1 MKFRNLIS
9 LLICVGMAG
18 MATADEGM
26 WTFDNLPLAQMKAK
40 YGWAPDQAWLDNA
53 RLASVRFPG
62 GSGAFVSPDGLALT
76 NHHVARSAIT
86 RVSTRENDYV
96 NDGFVAASREQ
107 EIKIPNYQ
115 LRVLMTTRDV
125 TAQVK
130 AAVRPGMTPAQANLA
145 RRDKLAEIRTE
156 IAKDTSLS
164 YDSVTLYQG
173 GEYWIYGYKNF
184 SDVRLVAAPE
194 MQVADFG
201 GAQDNYTFP
210 RWGLDFTLV
219 RVYEDDK
226 PYRPAN
232 YVPWT
237 KGNLKANDLVIVS
250 GHPGSTFRQQ
260 TLAQM
265 EFARDLSIPVRMRSQ
280 ERQKAAILEYGK
292 TGPDAARTARE
303 TIWGIDNGYKRIAG
317 QLMGLKVPANIDK
330 VAREEKALR
339 EKVAADP
346 ELRAR
351 AGNSWDEIEK
361 AVKLNR
367 EILDYTQ
374 LLDGRGSTTLGAA
387 INVAR
392 WGYEASLPASQRP
405 DISDES
411 LRTRRNALERTQQ
424 NQNIELDTVRL
435 QAGLQEA
442 IDALGQQHDIVR
454 VLTNGRSAAEVAKTV
469 LTATQFNNAE
479 FRKQLLDGGQ
489 KAIEASTDPL
499 IVLARNIESKVR
511 PYRKQLD
518 EQVNAV
524 IAEHAQRI
532 AEARFAVHGK
542 SNYPDATGTLRLTFG
557 PVATYPA
564 NGTLMQPFTTFHGLL
579 DRHTG
584 WGGNEANAEGGLW
597 TLPKRWLDKL
607 PEVEL
612 KTPYNFTYACD
623 TVGGNSGSP
632 VLNTRGEVVGL
643 NFDSNIEGQAGYY
656 VYDGSTKRSIAVDA
670 RAITESLAKVMG
682 GGWIAKELLD
692 APNPLR

>member
-1 MKFRNLIS
+1 MKLRPLVSF
-9 LLICVGMAG
+9 LICAGMAG
-18 MATADEGM
+18 GALADEGM

-40 YGWAPDQAWLDNA
+40 YGWSPDQAWLDNV
-53 RLASVRFPG
+53 RLSSIRFPG

-76 NHHVARSAIT
+76 NHHVARGAIT

-96 NDGFVAASREQ
+96 RDGFVATSREH
-107 EIKIPNYQ
+107 EIKIPNYE
-115 LRVLMTTRDV
+115 LRVLMLARDV

-130 AAVRPGMTPAQANLA
+130 AAARPNMAPTQASKA
-145 RRDKLAEIRTE
+145 RGDKLVEIRTE
-156 IAKDTSLS
+156 MAKDAALA
-164 YDSVTLYQG
+164 YESVTLYQG
-173 GEYWIYGYKNF
+173 GEYWIYGYKVF

-210 RWGLDFTLV
+210 RWGLDFALL
-219 RVYEDDK
+219 RVYENDR

-232 YVPWT
+232 YLPWT
-237 KGNLKANDLVIVS
+237 KGGLKANDLVVVS

-303 TIWGIDNGYKRIAG
+303 TIWSIDNGYKRIAG
-317 QLMGLKVPANIDK
+317 QLAGLRVVANITK
-330 VAREEKALR
+330 VAREEKELR
-339 EKVAADP
+339 DKVAADP
-346 ELRAR
+346 ALKTRV
-351 AGNSWDEIEK
+351 GDSWNEIEK
-361 AVKLNR
+361 AVNLHR
-367 EILDYTQ
+367 EILDYVQ
-374 LLDGRGSTTLGAA
+374 LLDSRGSVALGAA
-387 INVAR
+387 IGLVR
-392 WGYEASLPASQRP
+392 WAYESSLPASQRP
-405 DISDES
+405 DITDDS
-411 LRTRRNALERTQQ
+411 LRGRRSTLERPLQ
-424 NQNIELDTVRL
+424 NFNLELDTARL
-435 QAGLQEA
+435 QAGIQEA
-442 IDALGQQHDIVR
+442 IDALGHQHDIAKI
-454 VLTNGRSAAEVAKTV
+454 LTNGRPATEVAKTA
-469 LTATQFNNAE
+469 LTGTQFFSPD
-479 FRKQLLDGGQ
+479 FRRQLLDGGFR
-489 KAIEASTDPL
+489 AVEETTDPL
-499 IVLARNIESKVR
+499 IVLARNVDAKGR
-511 PYRKQLD
+511 PYRKQLE

-524 IAEHAQRI
+524 ISEHAQRI
-532 AEARFAVHGK
+532 AEARFAVQGK

-597 TLPKRWLDKL
+597 TLPKRWLDRL
-607 PEVEL
+607 PQVEL
-612 KTPYNFTYACD
+612 TTPYNFTYACD

-632 VLNTRGEVVGL
+632 VLSTGGEVVGL

-656 VYDGSTKRSIAVDA
+656 VYDGNTKRSIAVDA
-670 RAITESLAKVMG
+670 RAITESLEKVMG

-692 APNPLR
+692 ARK